1 MAQNAV
7 ARQLLH
13 DLRQKIAAI
22 EGTLPERFGEPGA
35 VSPVAMAANH
45 GAPPSLRQPGRM
57 IEPGGEAV
65 LLRQNGMPADIITPA
80 SNTRPPQAA
89 NRNAPEPH
97 HAPHILQSGM
107 PDFDRALGGGL
118 ARAALCEIYG
128 AEARDT
134 GAVSGFALALAGL
147 ARRQQEEGSPTANGG
162 QAPILWIGAAD
173 LIAETGFPHMPGI
186 AGTFGIP
193 HQALLF
199 ARAEKPLDA
208 LWIAGEAA
216 GLSALS
222 AIIIEIH
229 GNPSS
234 LDLTATRRLHRR
246 ARAAGR
252 PVFLLR
258 LSAEKQPTAAP
269 VRFCVSPA
277 PARPREIFG
286 QPLARSLGASAFSIE
301 IDKCRA
307 NPGRRL
313 ILEWNSDEHCFC
325 ERRSKDPVAVVPASA
340 DRQNHAPALWP
351 VLARRSRRGRQT
363 G

>member
-13 DLRQKIAAI
+13 DLRQKVAAI
-22 EGTLPERFGEPGA
+22 EGTLPEQFGKPE
-35 VSPVAMAANH
+35 
-45 GAPPSLRQPGRM
+45 
-57 IEPGGEAV
+57 GGAV
-65 LLRQNGMPADIITPA
+65 LLRQNGMPTDIVA
-80 SNTRPPQAA
+80 SKGDTGPPQAA
-89 NRNAPEPH
+89 NHNASASLHEPR
-97 HAPHILQSGM
+97 ILQSGIA
-107 PDFDRALGGGL
+107 DFDRTLGGGL

-147 ARRQQEEGSPTANGG
+147 ARRQQENRVATATGG

-186 AGTFGIP
+186 ADTFGIP
-193 HQALLF
+193 CQALLF

-222 AIIIEIH
+222 AIIIEIR
-229 GNPSS
+229 GNPPS

-269 VRFCVSPA
+269 LRFCVSPA

-286 QPLARSLGASAFSIE
+286 QPLARSLGASAFSVE

-307 NPGRRL
+307 NPGRRF
-313 ILEWNSDEHCFC
+313 ILEWNSHEHCFY
-325 ERRSKDPVAVVPASA
+325 ERRTENPVAVVPASA
-340 DRQNHAPALWP
+340 NRQDHAPALWP
-351 VLARRSRRGRQT
+351 VLARRPRRQT